1 MGQTVEKP
9 EGGRNQRIF
18 SLFSVVTFPNQQCSG
33 ASSTSSATVFGT
45 CYSSSE
51 CSTKGGAVDGHCA
64 AGFGVCCTFL
74 ESTCGSTISNN
85 CTYIQNPGYPS
96 AYTTAGSCQYSV
108 APINSDICQLRLDL
122 DVFDIAE
129 TTTTGA
135 CVDTFDVT
143 TGSSRDYYAL
153 CGTLTGQHLYLETA
167 RSTASQVLSFTV
179 ATSSGSATFRI
190 KVSQVECSSISK
202 APTDC
207 LQYFTGTSGTV
218 ESLNYPTVMLAEIQY
233 TICTRREEGYC
244 GISWA
249 QTAGTSPDTFDLDN
263 AEITDG
269 LAFDADASDA
279 YILIPGSLYNEYGG
293 NVLTEETASTDAN
306 MDTTAG
312 TVEAYGV
319 PNRLTVV
326 SHTATSAT
334 ATATGFSLVY
344 RLLPCQYLP
353 RTHITPA

>member
-1 MGQTVEKP
+1 MGFSLVRMLVPIAFTLLLCFNLGQTVEKP

-108 APINSDICQLRLDL
+108 APINSDICQLRLYL
-122 DVFDIAE
+122 DA
-129 TTTTGA
+129 
-135 CVDTFDVT
+135 
-143 TGSSRDYYAL
+143 
-153 CGTLTGQHLYLETA
+153 A

-233 TICTRREEGYC
+233 TICTRRGEGYC

>member
-1 MGQTVEKP
+1 M
-9 EGGRNQRIF
+9 
-18 SLFSVVTFPNQQCSG
+18 
-33 ASSTSSATVFGT
+33 
-45 CYSSSE
+45 
-51 CSTKGGAVDGHCA
+51 
-64 AGFGVCCTFL
+64 
-74 ESTCGSTISNN
+74 
-85 CTYIQNPGYPS
+85 
-96 AYTTAGSCQYSV
+96 
-108 APINSDICQLRLDL
+108 
-122 DVFDIAE
+122 
-129 TTTTGA
+129 
-135 CVDTFDVT
+135 
-143 TGSSRDYYAL
+143 
-153 CGTLTGQHLYLETA
+153 YLETA